1 MTKAAPRPIV
11 VMTLMGAL
19 GTWLAAW
26 WRLHP
31 ITAAV
36 WVERLAQR

>member
-1 MTKAAPRPIV
+1 MKEAAPRLV
-11 VMTLMGAL
+11 TLTLVTAL
-19 GTWLAAW
+19 VAWLAAW

-36 WVERLAQR
+36 WVERLGQR